1 MRHFLGFAVSWFL
14 YFPAFAQ
21 DAQTVTLVFVTPA
34 NDNVGNYEAVIDDV
48 SYFSE
53 NNSSFNN
60 QDNRNKSSVNR
71 DIIYLNNF
79 QAGRHAIQVYSLKNG
94 SNEERNGNTP
104 VYSSSFNV
112 RESFDTKIAIR
123 GNGQV
128 QFSER
133 QSVFNNSVANNR
145 QRNNNDVR
153 RDDNASASDNIG
165 PDNNN
170 TTDNDQSGKR
180 ANGTYN
186 KHGNSND
193 VDNASIPNTTQAH
206 NGSYNQN
213 TGVNRRSA
221 SKRDGTFAKD
231 DNAGSTTE
239 GANQNSRIDTDPS
252 EPGNRNFD
260 HENNNAQIINKGLG
274 SKHTRINSKPPLADY
289 QFNYL
294 YETFSKQWLPGQKMK
309 NINNEF
315 ANSGDNFTT
324 VQVTKLIALVTEEGN
339 RLQLAKSVYHAI
351 TDPENFSQV
360 CDLLKLESS
369 REDLNKFIDNFQ
381 DQ

>member
-153 RDDNASASDNIG
+153 LDDNASASGNIG

-221 SKRDGTFAKD
+221 SKRDGTFEKD